1 MIELSGRHPFKFARF
16 QMIADMADLE
26 EPLLTIACA
35 IISLGC
41 GYYNARLSTK
51 AAAGY
56 IFHRTHPMS
65 PRQIRIWGWA
75 MLALGLLL
83 LCSGIWGILEALQ

>member
-1 MIELSGRHPFKFARF
+1 MIELSGRHPLEFARF

-35 IISLGC
+35 IISLSW
-41 GYYNARLSTK
+41 GYYNAKWSAKEAT
-51 AAAGY
+51 GY
-56 IFHRTHPMS
+56 IFHKTHPLS
-65 PRQIRIWGWA
+65 LRHIRIWGWA

-83 LCSGIWGILEALQ
+83 MCSGIWGILEALQ

>member
-1 MIELSGRHPFKFARF
+1 
-16 QMIADMADLE
+16 MIADMADLE

-35 IISLGC
+35 IISLGW
-41 GYYNARLSTK
+41 GYYNVGRSAK
-51 AAAGY
+51 AATGY
-56 IFHRTHPMS
+56 FFDKTHPLS
-65 PRQIRIWGWA
+65 PQHIRIWGWA